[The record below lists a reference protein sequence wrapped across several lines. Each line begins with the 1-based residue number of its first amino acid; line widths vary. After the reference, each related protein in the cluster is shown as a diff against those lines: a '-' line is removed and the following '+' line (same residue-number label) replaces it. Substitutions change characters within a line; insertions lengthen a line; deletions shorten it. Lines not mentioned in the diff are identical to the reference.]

1 MKYKK
6 LKAELDKHFND
17 DDEIY
22 PHEGSGCVVFYKI
35 YHGQPGGLIEEEPG
49 GALDCVV
56 FYMKKHYAR
65 L

>member
-1 MKYKK
+1 MKYKE

-22 PHEGSGCVVFYKI
+22 PHAGSGCVVFYHV
-35 YHGQPGGLIEEEPG
+35 YHGQPGGLIEGEPG
-49 GALDCVV
+49 GALDGVV
-56 FYMKKHYAR
+56 FYTVKDDAR